1 MAFVV
6 EGAIETWSALFLARQ
21 LDAQA
26 AVSALGPAVFGAS
39 MAAGRFLGQA
49 ATSISDRVLL
59 SGGALAAAVGCA
71 IVAVAGSPAPA
82 LVGFALA
89 GAGIS
94 LNAPVVFGAAGR
106 RKVDPAGAVAVVTT
120 LAYLGLA
127 LGPPLMGGL
136 AQAGSLRGAFLT
148 LAVIAAAVAAAATRL
163 RLQPR

>member
-1 MAFVV
+1 
-6 EGAIETWSALFLARQ
+6 
-21 LDAQA
+21 
-26 AVSALGPAVFGAS
+26 

-49 ATSISDRVLL
+49 ATRVSDRALL
-59 SGGALAAAVGCA
+59 AGGTLGAAVGCA
-71 IVAVAGSPAPA
+71 IVAISGSSGAA

-136 AQAGSLRGAFLT
+136 ADAGSLRGAFAT
-148 LAVIAAAVAAAATRL
+148 LAVISVVVAGAATKL
-163 RLQPR
+163 RLPQP